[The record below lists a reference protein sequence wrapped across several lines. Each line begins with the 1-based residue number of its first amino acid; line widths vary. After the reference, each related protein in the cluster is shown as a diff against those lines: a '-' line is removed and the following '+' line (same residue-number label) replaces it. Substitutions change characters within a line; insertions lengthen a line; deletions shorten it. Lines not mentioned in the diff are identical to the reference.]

1 MRKQCWLL
9 VIAGLALLVG
19 LAHANASAEGK
30 NGVIDQGRNV
40 YLVDSSKG
48 DLNNLL
54 PSEEVEKIK
63 RLQTESRA
71 SEIISPVSPDD
82 QAALA
87 NFGDRLGFLNIQ
99 DGTFTP
105 LDRSVLSGRFVPI
118 VSLLGM
124 TPWGWRDDRTLV
136 GVGVEVVDPEQ
147 DEVNPALVTIDRLT
161 GEIDGVALPRDLL
174 EQQPVSL
181 APDGSRLLLL
191 AQPEPDDDA
200 SLNVVKA
207 QVTWPHIATSTA
219 QALPA
224 ALQQQAQA
232 FAAGSAYGRRLL
244 ALRPLLAPGDDDDE
258 MVAAAEDTRLLVYNV
273 ADGDTH
279 ELRSFA
285 PGIMMLGFAWSQDS
299 ARLAAS
305 FLGMFDYSEE
315 PTLRDSRPLDGALLS
330 EQIYRDVTGNLPPA
344 ENPLLQRNTVEVFDL
359 NSGDD
364 KTLRAADGNG
374 QLLRGA
380 SWSTDGQTLLVQA
393 YQPGRLVG
401 RRHPIYTPQFLES
414 ASFRFYNFDLEEIGQ
429 INAPQLAA
437 GGDGQFITPDEVLF
451 DTLVGTNVRPYYYN
465 RISGEFRSLGQR
477 AGVYGNVTATRLSR
491 QIVFQYSSFTDPPE
505 LYRLNW
511 DGTALSRLT
520 WANEELRQFS
530 KTRQDP
536 VTFQLANKQTRAG
549 VLIQPADAPFP
560 PRDVRIVVWQEG
572 GPGIPMTNDWAA
584 NVENPYALLPNL
596 GVAVL
601 VVPLSGRYGLGPRVY
616 SALYDGANFGQ
627 IDIDEQ
633 AQIVRQ
639 MIARHWTSKGKVGIT
654 GCSYGGYFTLQ
665 SLVRHP
671 DLYAAANA
679 QCAILDSVVEWSRG
693 YAVLMPYLEGGP
705 PWAADAEYRRDSP
718 IYNADKITTP
728 LLTFHGTNDFLP
740 ITQNENMHLQLVNR
754 NLPAK
759 MLEFV
764 GAGHG
769 LVRNEELDAAYE
781 LYAAQEQI
789 LWFRQYLK

>member
-1 MRKQCWLL
+1 MRKQHWLL
-9 VIAGLALLVG
+9 FTIVLALLVG
-19 LAHANASAEGK
+19 FVQKNARAEDK

-63 RLQTESRA
+63 RLQTESRD
-71 SEIISPVSPDD
+71 SGVLSPISPDD

-87 NFGDRLGFLNIQ
+87 FIGDRLGFLNIQ
-99 DGTFTP
+99 DGTFTA
-105 LDRSVLSGRFVPI
+105 LDRRFFSGRFVPI
-118 VSLLGM
+118 ISLLGI

-136 GVGVEVVDPEQ
+136 GVGIESTDPGG
-147 DEVNPALVTIDRLT
+147 DNVNPALVTIDRLT
-161 GEIDGVALPRDLL
+161 GEIGGTALPRELL
-174 EQQPVSL
+174 KHMPVSL
-181 APDGSRLLLL
+181 APNGSRLLLL
-191 AQPEPDDDA
+191 DLPEPDEDA
-200 SLNVVKA
+200 ALNMVKA
-207 QVTWPHIATSTA
+207 QITWPHLATSTVN
-219 QALPA
+219 ALPA
-224 ALQQQAQA
+224 ALQHDLEA

-244 ALRPLLAPGDDDDE
+244 ALRPLLAPGDDDE
-258 MVAAAEDTRLLVYNV
+258 MAAAAKNTKLVIYNL
-273 ADGDTH
+273 ADGSTR

-285 PGIMMLGFAWSQDS
+285 PGMMIMSFAWSQDG

-305 FLGMFDYSEE
+305 FLGALDYSEQ
-315 PTLRDSRPLDGALLS
+315 PTLRDRRPLDGALLS
-330 EQIYRDVTGNLPPA
+330 EQVYRDVTGNLPPA
-344 ENPLLQRNTVEVFDL
+344 ENPLLQRNTVEIFDL
-359 NSGDD
+359 NGGGD

-374 QLLRGA
+374 DLLRGA

-393 YQPGRLVG
+393 YQPGRLIG
-401 RRHPIYTPQFLES
+401 RRYPIYTPQFIEGT
-414 ASFRFYNFDLEEIGQ
+414 SFRFYNFDLQEIGH
-429 INAPQLAA
+429 ISAPQLAA
-437 GGDGQFITPDEVLF
+437 ANNARFISPDEVLF
-451 DTLVGTNVRPYYYN
+451 STLVGTNVRPYYYN
-465 RISGEFRSLGQR
+465 RISGEFRSLGDR
-477 AGVYGNVTATRLSR
+477 AGVYGGVQPTRLSR
-491 QIVFQYSSFTDPPE
+491 QIVFKYTSFTDPPE

-560 PRDVRIVVWQEG
+560 PRNVPIIVWQEG
-572 GPGIPMTNDWAA
+572 GPGIPMINAWAA

-596 GVAVL
+596 GMAVL
-601 VVPLSGRYGLGPRVY
+601 VVPLSGRTGLGPRAY
-616 SALYDGANFGQ
+616 SALYDKTNFGQ
-627 IDIDEQ
+627 IDIDEE

-639 MIARHWTSKGKVGIT
+639 MIARRWTSKGKVGIT

-679 QCAILDSVVEWSRG
+679 QCAILDNVVEWSRG
-693 YAVLMPYLEGGP
+693 FAALLPYSEGLP
-705 PWAADAEYRRDSP
+705 PWAANAEYQRDSP

-754 NLPAK
+754 NLPAR
-759 MLEFV
+759 MLKFA

-769 LVRNEELDAAYE
+769 LVRGSGIDQAYE

>member
-1 MRKQCWLL
+1 MRKQFWLL
-9 VIAGLALLVG
+9 IIVVLALLVG
-19 LAHANASAEGK
+19 LAQTNVSAEDK

-40 YLVDSSKG
+40 YLIDSSQG

-63 RLQTESRA
+63 RLQTESRDTG
-71 SEIISPVSPDD
+71 ILSPISPDD

-87 NFGDRLGFLNIQ
+87 NVGDQLGFLNLQ
-99 DGTFTP
+99 DATFTP
-105 LDRSVLSGRFVPI
+105 LSRQVLSGPFVPI

-136 GVGVEVVDPEQ
+136 GVGVELADPSGS
-147 DEVNPALVTIDRLT
+147 EVNPALVTIDRLT
-161 GEIDGVALPRDLL
+161 GEISGVGLPRDLL
-174 EQQPVSL
+174 QHMPVSL
-181 APDGSRLLLL
+181 APDGNRLLLL
-191 AQPEPDDDA
+191 DLPEPDEDGTL
-200 SLNVVKA
+200 SVVKA
-207 QVTWPHIATSTA
+207 QVTWPHPATA
-219 QALPA
+219 AANALPV
-224 ALQQQAQA
+224 ALQHDLEA

-244 ALRPLLAPGDDDDE
+244 ALRPLLAPGDDDE
-258 MVAAAEDTRLLVYNV
+258 MAAAAKSTRLVIYNL
-273 ADGDTH
+273 ADGGTH

-285 PGIMMLGFAWSQDS
+285 PGIMTLGFAWSQDS
-299 ARLAAS
+299 TRLAAS
-305 FLGMFDYSEE
+305 FLGAFDYSDQ
-315 PTLRDSRPLDGALLS
+315 PTLRDRRPLDGALLS

-344 ENPLLQRNTVEVFDL
+344 ENPLLQRNTVEIFDL
-359 NSGDD
+359 NGGGD

-374 QLLRGA
+374 DLLRGA

-393 YQPGRLVG
+393 YQPGRLIG
-401 RRHPIYTPQFLES
+401 RRYPIYTLQFLES
-414 ASFRFYNFDLEEIGQ
+414 TSFRFYNFDLQEIGH

-437 GGDGQFITPDEVLF
+437 ADDGQFISPDEVLF
-451 DTLVGTNVRPYYYN
+451 DTLVGTNLRPYYYN
-465 RISGEFRSLGQR
+465 RISGEFRSLGDR
-477 AGVYGNVTATRLSR
+477 PGMYGDVRATRLSR
-491 QIVFQYSSFTDPPE
+491 QLIFQYSSFTDPPD

-536 VTFQLANKQTRAG
+536 VTFQLANKQKRAG

-560 PRDVRIVVWQEG
+560 PRDTRIVVWQEG
-572 GPGIPMTNDWAA
+572 GPGVPMINTWDA

-601 VVPLSGRYGLGPRVY
+601 VVPLSGRYGLGPRAY
-616 SALYDGANFGQ
+616 SALYDTANFGQ
-627 IDIDEQ
+627 IDIDEE

-639 MIARHWTSKGKVGIT
+639 MIARRWTSKGKIGIT

-679 QCAILDSVVEWSRG
+679 QCAILDNIVEWSRG
-693 YAVLMPYLEGGP
+693 FAQLLPYIEGVP
-705 PWAADAEYRRDSP
+705 PWNADAEYRRDSP
-718 IYNADKITTP
+718 IYNAGKITTP

-754 NLPAK
+754 NLPAR
-759 MLEFV
+759 MLKFA

-769 LVRNEELDAAYE
+769 LVRNGEVDKGYE

>member
-1 MRKQCWLL
+1 
-9 VIAGLALLVG
+9 
-19 LAHANASAEGK
+19 
-30 NGVIDQGRNV
+30 
-40 YLVDSSKG
+40 
-48 DLNNLL
+48 
-54 PSEEVEKIK
+54 
-63 RLQTESRA
+63 
-71 SEIISPVSPDD
+71 
-82 QAALA
+82 
-87 NFGDRLGFLNIQ
+87 LG
-99 DGTFTP
+99 
-105 LDRSVLSGRFVPI
+105 
-118 VSLLGM
+118 
-124 TPWGWRDDRTLV
+124 
-136 GVGVEVVDPEQ
+136 
-147 DEVNPALVTIDRLT
+147 A
-161 GEIDGVALPRDLL
+161 
-174 EQQPVSL
+174 
-181 APDGSRLLLL
+181 
-191 AQPEPDDDA
+191 
-200 SLNVVKA
+200 
-207 QVTWPHIATSTA
+207 
-219 QALPA
+219 
-224 ALQQQAQA
+224 
-232 FAAGSAYGRRLL
+232 
-244 ALRPLLAPGDDDDE
+244 
-258 MVAAAEDTRLLVYNV
+258 
-273 ADGDTH
+273 
-279 ELRSFA
+279 
-285 PGIMMLGFAWSQDS
+285 
-299 ARLAAS
+299 
-305 FLGMFDYSEE
+305 FDYSAE
-315 PTLRDSRPLDGALLS
+315 PTLRDRRPLDGALLS

-359 NSGDD
+359 NSGGD
-364 KTLRAADGNG
+364 KILRAADGNG
-374 QLLRGA
+374 QLLRAA

-401 RRHPIYTPQFLES
+401 RRYPIYTPQFLES
-414 ASFRFYNFDLEEIGQ
+414 ASFRFYNFDLQEIGK
-429 INAPQLAA
+429 ISVPQLAA
-437 GGDGQFITPDEVLF
+437 GGDGQFITPDEVIF

-465 RISGEFRSLGQR
+465 RITGEFRSLGDR
-477 AGVYGNVTATRLSR
+477 AGTYSGVNATRLSR

-572 GPGIPMTNDWAA
+572 GPGVPMINDWAA

-616 SALYDGANFGQ
+616 SALYDGTNFGQ

-639 MIARHWTSKGKVGIT
+639 MMARRWTSKGKVGIT

-693 YAVLMPYLEGGP
+693 YATLMPYIQGVP
-705 PWAADAEYRRDSP
+705 PWVADAEYKRDSP

-740 ITQNENMHLQLVNR
+740 ITQNENLHLQLVNR

-759 MLEFV
+759 MLEFA

-769 LVRNEELDAAYE
+769 LVRNGEIDAPYQ

-789 LWFRQYLK
+789 QWFRQYLK

>member
-1 MRKQCWLL
+1 MRKQHWLL
-9 VIAGLALLVG
+9 FIVVLALLVG
-19 LAHANASAEGK
+19 LAQKSVSAEDK
-30 NGVIDQGRNV
+30 SGVIDQGRNV
-40 YLVDSSKG
+40 YMVDSSKG

-71 SEIISPVSPDD
+71 SGLISPISPDD

-87 NFGDRLGFLNIQ
+87 NFGDRLGFMNIQ

-105 LDRSVLSGRFVPI
+105 LDRRVLSGRFVPI

-136 GVGVEVVDPEQ
+136 GVGVEIVDPEQ
-147 DEVNPALVTIDRLT
+147 GELNPALVTIDRLT
-161 GEIDGVALPRDLL
+161 GEVDGVALSRDLL
-174 EQQPVSL
+174 KHLPISL
-181 APDGSRLLLL
+181 APNGSRLLLL
-191 AQPEPDDDA
+191 DLPDSDEDAAQD
-200 SLNVVKA
+200 VVKT
-207 QVTWPHIATSTA
+207 QVSWSHIAPPTA
-219 QALPA
+219 NALPA
-224 ALQQQAQA
+224 ALQQQAEA
-232 FAAGSAYGRRLL
+232 FAAGSVYGRRLL

-258 MVAAAEDTRLLVYNV
+258 MVAAAKNTRLMLYTI
-273 ADGDTH
+273 ADGETR

-285 PGIMMLGFAWSQDS
+285 PGLMGLGFAWSQDG

-305 FLGMFDYSEE
+305 FLGAFDYSEE
-315 PTLRDSRPLDGALLS
+315 PTLRDRRPLDGALLS
-330 EQIYRDVTGNLPPA
+330 EQVYRDVTGNLPPG
-344 ENPLLQRNTVEVFDL
+344 ENPLLQRNTVEIFDL
-359 NSGDD
+359 NGGGD

-380 SWSTDGQTLLVQA
+380 SWSTDGQTLLVQS

-401 RRHPIYTPQFLES
+401 RRYPIYTPQFLES
-414 ASFRFYNFDLEEIGQ
+414 AAFRFYNFDLQEIGH

-437 GGDGQFITPDEVLF
+437 GGDGQFITPDEVIF

-465 RISGEFRSLGQR
+465 RITGEFRSLGNR
-477 AGVYGNVTATRLSR
+477 AGAYGGVRATRLSR

-530 KTRQDP
+530 KTRQDQ

-572 GPGIPMTNDWAA
+572 GPGVPMVNDWAA

-616 SALYDGANFGQ
+616 SALYDGKNFGQ

-639 MIARHWTSKGKVGIT
+639 MITRHWTSKGKVGIT

-665 SLVRHP
+665 SLASYP
-671 DLYAAANA
+671 DLYSAANA
-679 QCAILDSVVEWSRG
+679 QCAIIDGVVEWSRG
-693 YAVLMPYLEGGP
+693 YASLMPYLEGVP
-705 PWAADAEYRRDSP
+705 PWAADAEYRRDSL
-718 IYNADKITTP
+718 IYNAGKITTP

-740 ITQNENMHLQLVNR
+740 IT
-754 NLPAK
+754 
-759 MLEFV
+759 
-764 GAGHG
+764 
-769 LVRNEELDAAYE
+769 
-781 LYAAQEQI
+781 
-789 LWFRQYLK
+789 

>member
-1 MRKQCWLL
+1 MRKQHWLL
-9 VIAGLALLVG
+9 FTALLALLVG

-40 YLVDSSKG
+40 YMVDSSKG

-54 PSEEVEKIK
+54 PSEEVAKIK
-63 RLQTESRA
+63 RLQTESR
-71 SEIISPVSPDD
+71 SSGIISPISPDD

-99 DGTFTP
+99 NGTFTP
-105 LDRSVLSGRFVPI
+105 LNERLFSGRFVPI
-118 VSLLGM
+118 VSLLGV
-124 TPWGWRDDRTLV
+124 TPWGWRDGRTLV
-136 GVGVEVVDPEQ
+136 GVGVEAVDPQQNEF
-147 DEVNPALVTIDRLT
+147 NPALVTIDRLT
-161 GEIDGVALPRDLL
+161 GAVDGVALPHELL
-174 EQQPVSL
+174 KNMPVSL
-181 APDGSRLLLL
+181 APNGSRLLLL
-191 AQPEPDDDA
+191 DLPDSNEDA
-200 SLNVVKA
+200 ALDIVNA
-207 QVTWPHIATSTA
+207 QVTWPHLTTSTA
-219 QALPA
+219 QALPV
-224 ALQQQAQA
+224 ALQQQAEA

-244 ALRPLLAPGDDDDE
+244 ALRPLLAASDDTLS
-258 MVAAAEDTRLLVYNV
+258 AAAKNTRLLVYSL
-273 ADGDTH
+273 ADGSTH

-285 PGIMMLGFAWSQDS
+285 PGIMSLGFAWSQDG

-305 FLGMFDYSEE
+305 FLGALDYSAE
-315 PTLRDSRPLDGALLS
+315 PTLRDRRPLDGALLS

-344 ENPLLQRNTVEVFDL
+344 ENPLLQHNTVDIFDL
-359 NSGDD
+359 NGGGD

-374 QLLRGA
+374 QLLRGV
-380 SWSTDGQTLLVQA
+380 SWSTDGQTLLVQS
-393 YQPGRLVG
+393 YQPGHLIG
-401 RRHPIYTPQFLES
+401 RRYPIYTPQFLES
-414 ASFRFYNFDLEEIGQ
+414 TSFRFYNFDLQETGHIS
-429 INAPQLAA
+429 APQLAA
-437 GGDGQFITPDEVLF
+437 ARSAQFITPDEVIF
-451 DTLVGTNVRPYYYN
+451 NTLIGTNVRPYYYN
-465 RISGEFRSLGQR
+465 RISGEFRSLGDR
-477 AGVYGNVTATRLSR
+477 AGVYSGVHATRLSR

-511 DGTALSRLT
+511 DGTSLSRLT

-572 GPGIPMTNDWAA
+572 GPGIPMTNAWAA

-601 VVPLSGRYGLGPRVY
+601 VVPLSGRPGLGPRVY
-616 SALYDGANFGQ
+616 SALYDKANFGQ

-639 MIARHWTSKGKVGIT
+639 MIARRWTSKGKIGIT

-665 SLVRHP
+665 SLARYP

-679 QCAILDSVVEWSRG
+679 QCAILDGVVEWSRG
-693 YAVLMPYLEGGP
+693 FAMLMPYLEGVP
-705 PWAADAEYRRDSP
+705 PWNADAEYRRDSP
-718 IYNADKITTP
+718 IYNADKIITP

-754 NLPAK
+754 NLPAR
-759 MLEFV
+759 MLEFA

-769 LVRNEELDAAYE
+769 LVRGGQIDSAYE

>member
-1 MRKQCWLL
+1 MRKQHWLL
-9 VIAGLALLVG
+9 VTVVLAMLVG
-19 LAHANASAEGK
+19 LAHANAGAEGK
-30 NGVIDQGRNV
+30 NGVTDKGRNV

-48 DLNNLL
+48 ELNNLL

-63 RLQTESRA
+63 RLQTESR
-71 SEIISPVSPDD
+71 SSNIISPVSPDD

-87 NFGDRLGFLNIQ
+87 NFGERLGFLNIQ

-105 LDRSVLSGRFVPI
+105 LDKRILSGRFVPI

-136 GVGVEVVDPEQ
+136 GVGLEVVDPRRNEF
-147 DEVNPALVTIDRLT
+147 NPALVTIDRLT
-161 GEIDGVALPRDLL
+161 GEVDGVALPHDLL
-174 EQQPVSL
+174 KHMPVSL

-191 AQPEPDDDA
+191 ALPDPDA
-200 SLNVVKA
+200 DVSLDVVKA
-207 QVTWPHIATSTA
+207 QVTWPHMATSTA
-219 QALPA
+219 KALPA
-224 ALQQQAQA
+224 ALQRQAEA
-232 FAAGSAYGRRLL
+232 FAADSAYGRRLL
-244 ALRPLLAPGDDDDE
+244 ALRPLLAPGDDE
-258 MVAAAEDTRLLVYNV
+258 MAAAAKNTRLLVYNL
-273 ADGDTH
+273 ADGGTH

-285 PGIMMLGFAWSQDS
+285 PGIMSLGFAWSQDS

-305 FLGMFDYSEE
+305 FLGALDYSAE
-315 PTLRDSRPLDGALLS
+315 PTLRDHRSLDGALLS

-344 ENPLLQRNTVEVFDL
+344 ENPLLQRNTVEIFDL
-359 NSGDD
+359 NGGGD

-401 RRHPIYTPQFLES
+401 RRYPIYTPQFLES
-414 ASFRFYNFDLEEIGQ
+414 ASFRFYNFDLHEIGH
-429 INAPQLAA
+429 ISVPQLSAA
-437 GGDGQFITPDEVLF
+437 GDGRFITPDEVIF
-451 DTLVGTNVRPYYYN
+451 DTLIGTNVRPYYYN
-465 RISGEFRSLGQR
+465 RITGEFRSLGDR
-477 AGVYGNVTATRLSR
+477 AGVYSGVRATRLSR

-560 PRDVRIVVWQEG
+560 PRNVRIVVWQEG
-572 GPGIPMTNDWAA
+572 GPGVPMTNDWKAS
-584 NVENPYALLPNL
+584 VENPYALLPNL

-616 SALYDGANFGQ
+616 SALYDRANFGQ
-627 IDIDEQ
+627 VDIDEQ

-639 MIARHWTSKGKVGIT
+639 MITRHWTSKGKVGIT

-679 QCAILDSVVEWSRG
+679 QCAILDNVVEWSRG
-693 YAVLMPYLEGGP
+693 YAMLMPYIEGVP

-759 MLEFV
+759 MLEFA

-769 LVRNEELDAAYE
+769 LVRNGEIDPTYE

>member
-9 VIAGLALLVG
+9 VIAGLAMLVG

-63 RLQTESRA
+63 RLQTESRT
-71 SEIISPVSPDD
+71 SDIISPVSPDD

-136 GVGVEVVDPEQ
+136 GVGVEIVDPEQ
-147 DEVNPALVTIDRLT
+147 RELNPALVTIDRLT

-174 EQQPVSL
+174 QHMPVSL

-191 AQPEPDDDA
+191 DLPEPDDDA

-258 MVAAAEDTRLLVYNV
+258 MVAAAKDTRLLVYNV

-401 RRHPIYTPQFLES
+401 RHYPIYTPQFLES
-414 ASFRFYNFDLEEIGQ
+414 ASFRFYNFDLQETGQ

-465 RISGEFRSLGQR
+465 RISGEFRGLGER
-477 AGVYGNVTATRLSR
+477 AGVYGSVTATRLSR

-759 MLEFV
+759 MLEFA

-769 LVRNEELDAAYE
+769 LVRNGELDAAYE

>member
-1 MRKQCWLL
+1 MRNQYWLL
-9 VIAGLALLVG
+9 AIVALALLVG
-19 LAHANASAEGK
+19 QAHRSAEAQEVVVDKG
-30 NGVIDQGRNV
+30 QNV

-48 DLNNLL
+48 ELNNLL
-54 PSEEVEKIK
+54 PAEEVAKIR
-63 RLQTESRA
+63 RLQTEDQPVGLF
-71 SEIISPVSPDD
+71 SPISPDD

-87 NFGDRLGFLNIQ
+87 YIGERLGFLNVQ
-99 DGTFTP
+99 EGTFAP
-105 LDRSVLSGRFVPI
+105 LSEQLMSSRFVPI
-118 VSLLGM
+118 VSLLGF
-124 TPWGWRDDRTLV
+124 TPWGWRDGRTLV
-136 GVGVEVVDPEQ
+136 GVGVELLDPAGN
-147 DEVNPALVTIDRLT
+147 EVNPALVTIDRLT
-161 GEIDGVALPRDLL
+161 GEIDGVGLPRELL
-174 EQQPVSL
+174 MQTPVSL
-181 APDGSRLLLL
+181 SPDGSRLLLIDV
-191 AQPEPDDDA
+191 PEPDA
-200 SLNVVKA
+200 GSSNVVKA
-207 QVTWPHIATSTA
+207 QVTWPRAAAARKSE
-219 QALPA
+219 LPA
-224 ALQQQAQA
+224 ALQRQAAA
-232 FAAGSAYGRRLL
+232 FAARSGYGRRLL
-244 ALRPLLAPGDDDDE
+244 ALAPLLDPEDE
-258 MVAAAEDTRLLVYNV
+258 EMAAAAKTTRLLIYNL
-273 ADGDTH
+273 ADGGTH
-279 ELRSFA
+279 ELRSFE
-285 PGIMMLGFAWSQDS
+285 PGIMSLDFAWSQDG

-305 FLGMFDYSEE
+305 FLGVFDFRAQPE
-315 PTLRDSRPLDGALLS
+315 PRDQRQPFDGALLS

-344 ENPLLQRNTVEVFDL
+344 ENPLLQRNTVEIFDL
-359 NSGDD
+359 NGGGDR
-364 KTLRAADGNG
+364 TLRAADGDG
-374 QLLRGA
+374 QLLHGV

-401 RRHPIYTPQFLES
+401 RRHPIYTPQFLEDT
-414 ASFRFYNFDLEEIGQ
+414 AFRFYNFDLQEIGR
-429 INAPQLAA
+429 IKAPQLSVATAA
-437 GGDGQFITPDEVLF
+437 QFITPDEVLF
-451 DTLVGTNVRPYYYN
+451 TTTVGTNVHPYYYN
-465 RISGEFRSLGQR
+465 RITGEFRNLGER
-477 AGVYGNVTATRLSR
+477 AGVYGNVQATRLSR
-491 QIVFQYSSFTDPPE
+491 QIVFQYSSFTNPPE

-511 DGTALSRLT
+511 DGTALSQLS

-536 VTFQLANKQTRAG
+536 VTFRLANRQTRAG

-560 PRDVRIVVWQEG
+560 PQDTRIVVWQEG
-572 GPGIPMTNDWAA
+572 GPGIPMTNEWAA

-616 SALYDGANFGQ
+616 SALYDRDNFGQ

-639 MIARHWTSKGKVGIT
+639 MIAKRWTSKGKVGIT

-679 QCAILDSVVEWSRG
+679 QCAILDNVVEWSRG
-693 YAVLMPYLEGGP
+693 YSMLMPYIEGVP

-718 IYNADKITTP
+718 IYNAGRITTP

-740 ITQNENMHLQLVNR
+740 ITQNENMHLQLVNL
-754 NLPAK
+754 NVPAK

-769 LVRNEELDAAYE
+769 LVRGGAISPSYE

>member
-1 MRKQCWLL
+1 MRKQHWLL
-9 VIAGLALLVG
+9 VTLILALVVG
-19 LAHANASAEGK
+19 LAQRNVRAEDK
-30 NGVIDQGRNV
+30 SGVIDQGRNV
-40 YLVDSSKG
+40 YLIDSSKG
-48 DLNNLL
+48 HLNNLL

-63 RLQTESRA
+63 RLQTESHE
-71 SEIISPVSPDD
+71 SSVISPISPDD

-87 NFGDRLGFLNIQ
+87 NFGNRLGFLNIQ
-99 DGTFTP
+99 DGSFTP
-105 LDRSVLSGRFVPI
+105 LDRRVLSGRFVPI

-124 TPWGWRDDRTLV
+124 TPWGWADDRTLV
-136 GVGVEVVDPEQ
+136 GVGVEVTPGAGE
-147 DEVNPALVTIDRLT
+147 ENNPALVTIDRVT
-161 GEIDGVALPRDLL
+161 GAISGEVLPHELL
-174 EQQPVSL
+174 QHVPISL
-181 APDGSRLLLL
+181 SPNGSRLLLL
-191 AQPEPDDDA
+191 DLPRPNEEG
-200 SLNVVKA
+200 SLDVVKA
-207 QVTWPHIATSTA
+207 QVTWPHLARSA
-219 QALPA
+219 ANALPA
-224 ALQQQAQA
+224 ALRSDAEA

-244 ALRPLLAPGDDDDE
+244 ALRPLLAPGDDDQL
-258 MVAAAEDTRLLVYNV
+258 AAAAKKTRLLLYNH
-273 ADGDTH
+273 ADASTH

-285 PGIMMLGFAWSQDS
+285 PGMINLGFAWSQDG

-305 FLGMFDYSEE
+305 FLGALDYSEQ
-315 PTLRDSRPLDGALLS
+315 PTLRDRQPLDGALLS

-344 ENPLLQRNTVEVFDL
+344 ENPLLQRNTIEIFDL
-359 NSGDD
+359 NGGGD

-393 YQPGRLVG
+393 YAPGRLIG
-401 RRHPIYTPQFLES
+401 RRYPIYMPQFLES
-414 ASFRFYNFDLEEIGQ
+414 TSFRFYNFDLQQIGQ
-429 INAPQLAA
+429 ISAPQLAA
-437 GGDGQFITPDEVLF
+437 ANGGEFITPDEVLF
-451 DTLVGTNVRPYYYN
+451 DTLIGTNIRPYYYN
-465 RISGEFRSLGQR
+465 RISGEFRPLGDR
-477 AGVYGNVTATRLSR
+477 AGVYSGVRPTRLSR

-520 WANEELRQFS
+520 WSNEELRQFS

-560 PRDVRIVVWQEG
+560 PRDARIVVWQEG
-572 GPGIPMTNDWAA
+572 GPGIPMTNTWAA
-584 NVENPYALLPNL
+584 DVENPYALLPNL

-601 VVPLSGRYGLGPRVY
+601 VVPLSGRFGLGPRAY
-616 SALYDGANFGQ
+616 SALYDKTNFGQ
-627 IDIDEQ
+627 IDIDEE

-639 MIARHWTSKGKVGIT
+639 MIARRWTSKGKVGIT

-671 DLYAAANA
+671 DLYAAANP

-693 YAVLMPYLEGGP
+693 YAMLMPYLEGVP

-759 MLEFV
+759 MLKFV

-769 LVRNEELDAAYE
+769 LVRNGEIDQTYE

-789 LWFRQYLK
+789 LWFLQYLK

>member
-1 MRKQCWLL
+1 MRKQHWLL
-9 VIAGLALLVG
+9 VTAVLAMLVG

-30 NGVIDQGRNV
+30 NGVIDQGRNI

-48 DLNNLL
+48 ELNNLL

-63 RLQTESRA
+63 RLQTESR
-71 SEIISPVSPDD
+71 SSGIISPVSPDD

-87 NFGDRLGFLNIQ
+87 NFGEQLGFLNIQ
-99 DGTFTP
+99 DGTFAP
-105 LDRSVLSGRFVPI
+105 LDRRLLSGRFVPI

-136 GVGVEVVDPEQ
+136 GVGVEVVDPRQNEF
-147 DEVNPALVTIDRLT
+147 NPALVTIDRLT
-161 GEIDGVALPRDLL
+161 GEVDGVALPRDLL
-174 EQQPVSL
+174 KHMPVSL

-191 AQPEPDDDA
+191 ALPEPDEDA
-200 SLNVVKA
+200 SLDVVKA
-207 QVTWPHIATSTA
+207 QVAWPHMTTSTA
-219 QALPA
+219 KALPT
-224 ALQQQAQA
+224 ALQHQVEA
-232 FAAGSAYGRRLL
+232 FATGSAYGRRLL
-244 ALRPLLAPGDDDDE
+244 ALRPLLAPGDGE
-258 MVAAAEDTRLLVYNV
+258 LAAAAKNTRLLMYNL
-273 ADGDTH
+273 ADGGTH

-285 PGIMMLGFAWSQDS
+285 PGIMSLGFAWSQDS

-305 FLGMFDYSEE
+305 FLGALDYSKE
-315 PTLRDSRPLDGALLS
+315 PTLRDRRPLDGALLS

-344 ENPLLQRNTVEVFDL
+344 ENPLLQRNTVEIFDL
-359 NSGDD
+359 NGGGD
-364 KTLRAADGNG
+364 KTLRAADGDG
-374 QLLRGA
+374 QLLRGT
-380 SWSTDGQTLLVQA
+380 SWSTDGQTLLVQV
-393 YQPGRLVG
+393 YQPGRLAG
-401 RRHPIYTPQFLES
+401 RRYPIYTPQFLES
-414 ASFRFYNFDLEEIGQ
+414 ASFRFYNFDLQEIGH
-429 INAPQLAA
+429 ISVPQLSAA
-437 GGDGQFITPDEVLF
+437 GDGQFITPDEVIF
-451 DTLVGTNVRPYYYN
+451 DTLIGTNVRPYYYN
-465 RISGEFRSLGQR
+465 RITGEFRSLGDR
-477 AGVYGNVTATRLSR
+477 AGVYSGVRATRLSR
-491 QIVFQYSSFTDPPE
+491 QIVFQYSSFTDTPE

-536 VTFQLANKQTRAG
+536 VMFQLANKQTRAG

-560 PRDVRIVVWQEG
+560 PRDVRVVVWQAG
-572 GPGIPMTNDWAA
+572 GPGVPMVNDWAA

-601 VVPLSGRYGLGPRVY
+601 VVPLSGRYGLGPRAY
-616 SALYDGANFGQ
+616 SALYDKANFGQ

-639 MIARHWTSKGKVGIT
+639 MITRRWTSKGKVGIT

-671 DLYAAANA
+671 GLYAAANA
-679 QCAILDSVVEWSRG
+679 QCAILDNVVEWSRG
-693 YAVLMPYLEGGP
+693 YAVLMPYLEGVP
-705 PWAADAEYRRDSP
+705 PWAADAEYQRDSP
-718 IYNADKITTP
+718 IYNAGKITTP

-759 MLEFV
+759 MLEFA

-769 LVRNEELDAAYE
+769 LVRNGEIDHAYE

>member
-1 MRKQCWLL
+1 MRKQHWLL
-9 VIAGLALLVG
+9 FTIVLALLVG
-19 LAHANASAEGK
+19 LAQTNVRAEDK

-48 DLNNLL
+48 ELHNLL

-63 RLQTESRA
+63 RLQTESR
-71 SEIISPVSPDD
+71 SSGILSPVSPDD

-99 DGTFTP
+99 DGSFTP
-105 LDRSVLSGRFVPI
+105 LDRRVFSGRFVPI
-118 VSLLGM
+118 ISLLGM

-136 GVGVEVVDPEQ
+136 GVGVESADPSGR
-147 DEVNPALVTIDRLT
+147 DVNPALVTIDRLT
-161 GEIDGVALPRDLL
+161 GEVDGVALPRDLL
-174 EQQPVSL
+174 MHMPVSL

-191 AQPEPDDDA
+191 DLPEPDEDMA
-200 SLNVVKA
+200 LNIVKA
-207 QVTWPHIATSTA
+207 QVTWPHLATSA
-219 QALPA
+219 ANALPA
-224 ALQQQAQA
+224 ALQHEAET
-232 FAAGSAYGRRLL
+232 FAAASAYGRRLL
-244 ALRPLLAPGDDDDE
+244 ALRPLLAPGDDEE
-258 MVAAAEDTRLLVYNV
+258 MVVVAKSTRLVIYNL
-273 ADGDTH
+273 ADGGTH

-285 PGIMMLGFAWSQDS
+285 PGIMLLGFAWSQNG

-305 FLGMFDYSEE
+305 FLGALDYSEQ
-315 PTLRDSRPLDGALLS
+315 PTLRNRRPLDGALLS
-330 EQIYRDVTGNLPPA
+330 EQLYRDVTGNLPPA
-344 ENPLLQRNTVEVFDL
+344 ENPLLQRNTVEIFDL
-359 NSGDD
+359 NGGGD

-393 YQPGRLVG
+393 YQPGHLVG
-401 RRHPIYTPQFLES
+401 RRYPIYTPQFLES
-414 ASFRFYNFDLEEIGQ
+414 TSFRFYNFDLQEIGH

-437 GGDGQFITPDEVLF
+437 ANDGQFISPDEVLF

-465 RISGEFRSLGQR
+465 RISGEFRSLSDR
-477 AGVYGNVTATRLSR
+477 AGVYRGTRATRLSR
-491 QIVFQYSSFTDPPE
+491 QLVFQYTSFTDPPE

-572 GPGIPMTNDWAA
+572 GPGIPMTNDWKA

-601 VVPLSGRYGLGPRVY
+601 VVPLSGRIGLGPRAY
-616 SALYDGANFGQ
+616 SALYDKANYGQ
-627 IDIDEQ
+627 IDIDEE

-639 MIARHWTSKGKVGIT
+639 MIARRWTSKGKVGIT

-665 SLVRHP
+665 SLIRHP

-679 QCAILDSVVEWSRG
+679 QCAILDNVVEWSRG
-693 YAVLMPYLEGGP
+693 FAHLLPYIEGVP
-705 PWAADAEYRRDSP
+705 PWEADAEYQRDSP
-718 IYNADKITTP
+718 IYNAGKITTP

-759 MLEFV
+759 MLKFV
-764 GAGHG
+764 GTGHG
-769 LVRNEELDAAYE
+769 LVRNGEADQAYE

>member
-1 MRKQCWLL
+1 MRKQHGLL
-9 VIAGLALLVG
+9 ATIVLAMLVG
-19 LAHANASAEGK
+19 LAQTNVRAEDK

-40 YLVDSSKG
+40 YLVDSSQG

-63 RLQTESRA
+63 RLQTERRNSGLL
-71 SEIISPVSPDD
+71 SPVSPDD

-87 NFGDRLGFLNIQ
+87 NFGDQLGFLNIQ
-99 DGTFTP
+99 DATFTP
-105 LDRSVLSGRFVPI
+105 LRGRILSGRFVPI
-118 VSLLGM
+118 VSLLGL
-124 TPWGWRDDRTLV
+124 TPWGWRDHRTLV
-136 GVGVEVVDPEQ
+136 GVGVEAVDARQNEF
-147 DEVNPALVTIDRLT
+147 NPALVTIDRLT
-161 GEIDGVALPRDLL
+161 GEVDGVALPRDLL
-174 EQQPVSL
+174 KHMPVSL

-191 AQPEPDDDA
+191 DLPDPDENTA
-200 SLNVVKA
+200 LNIVKT
-207 QVTWPHIATSTA
+207 QVTWPHLARSA
-219 QALPA
+219 ANVLPT
-224 ALQQQAQA
+224 ALQQAVNA
-232 FAAGSAYGRRLL
+232 FAASSAYGRRLL
-244 ALRPLLAPGDDDDE
+244 ALRPLLAPGDGDAL
-258 MVAAAEDTRLLVYNV
+258 VAAAKNTRLVIYNL
-273 ADGDTH
+273 ADGGTH

-285 PGIMMLGFAWSQDS
+285 PGIMSLGFAWSQNG

-305 FLGMFDYSEE
+305 FLGVFDYSDQ
-315 PTLRDSRPLDGALLS
+315 PTLRDRRSLDGALLS

-344 ENPLLQRNTVEVFDL
+344 ENPLLQRNTVEIFDL
-359 NSGDD
+359 QGGGD

-401 RRHPIYTPQFLES
+401 RRYPIYTPQFLES
-414 ASFRFYNFDLEEIGQ
+414 TSFRFYNFDLQEIGQ
-429 INAPQLAA
+429 ISAPQLSAA
-437 GGDGQFITPDEVLF
+437 NDGQFITPDEVLF
-451 DTLVGTNVRPYYYN
+451 DTLVGTNARPYYYN
-465 RISGEFRSLGQR
+465 RISGEFRSLGDR
-477 AGVYGNVTATRLSR
+477 AGVYAGVRATRLSR
-491 QIVFQYSSFTDPPE
+491 QLVFQYSSFTDPPE

-536 VTFQLANKQTRAG
+536 VTFQLTNKQTRAG

-572 GPGIPMTNDWAA
+572 GPGVPMTNTWAA

-601 VVPLSGRYGLGPRVY
+601 VVPLSGRYGLGPRAY
-616 SALYDGANFGQ
+616 SALYDQTNYGQ

-639 MIARHWTSKGKVGIT
+639 MLARRWTSKGKVGIT

-679 QCAILDSVVEWSRG
+679 QCAILDNVVEWSRG
-693 YAVLMPYLEGGP
+693 FAMLLPYIEGVP
-705 PWAADAEYRRDSP
+705 PWAAAAEYQRDSP
-718 IYNADKITTP
+718 IYNAGKITTP
-728 LLTFHGTNDFLP
+728 LLTFHGTNDYLP

-759 MLEFV
+759 MLEFA

-769 LVRNEELDAAYE
+769 LVRDGEIDQPYQ

>member
-1 MRKQCWLL
+1 MRKQHWLL
-9 VIAGLALLVG
+9 VTAVLAMVVG

-40 YLVDSSKG
+40 YMIDSSKG

-54 PSEEVEKIK
+54 PSVEVEKIK

-71 SEIISPVSPDD
+71 SGLISPISPDD

-87 NFGDRLGFLNIQ
+87 TFGDRLGFMNIQ

-105 LDRSVLSGRFVPI
+105 LDRRVLSGRFVPI

-124 TPWGWRDDRTLV
+124 TPWGWRDNRTLV
-136 GVGVEVVDPEQ
+136 GVGVEMVDPAQGELA
-147 DEVNPALVTIDRLT
+147 PALVTIDRLT
-161 GEIDGVALPRDLL
+161 GKVDGVALPNELL
-174 EQQPVSL
+174 KQVPVSL

-191 AQPEPDDDA
+191 DLPDSDADA
-200 SLNVVKA
+200 SQDLVKA
-207 QVTWPHIATSTA
+207 QVSWSHIAPPTA
-219 QALPA
+219 HALPV
-224 ALQQQAQA
+224 ALQQQAEA
-232 FAAGSAYGRRLL
+232 FAATSAYGRRLL
-244 ALRPLLAPGDDDDE
+244 ALRPLLAPGGADDE
-258 MVAAAEDTRLLVYNV
+258 MVAAAKNTRLLAYNT
-273 ADGDTH
+273 ADGATR

-285 PGIMMLGFAWSQDS
+285 PGLMSLGFAWSQDG

-305 FLGMFDYSEE
+305 FLGAFDYSAE
-315 PTLRDSRPLDGALLS
+315 PTLRDRRPYDGALLS

-344 ENPLLQRNTVEVFDL
+344 ENPLLQRNTVEIFDL
-359 NSGDD
+359 NSGSD

-401 RRHPIYTPQFLES
+401 RRYPIYTPQFLES
-414 ASFRFYNFDLEEIGQ
+414 ASYRFYNFDLQEVGK

-437 GGDGQFITPDEVLF
+437 GGDGKFITPDEVIF

-465 RISGEFRSLGQR
+465 RISGEFRSLGNR
-477 AGVYGNVTATRLSR
+477 AGVYGGVAATRRSR

-511 DGTALSRLT
+511 DGSALSRLT

-572 GPGIPMTNDWAA
+572 GPGVPMVNTWAA

-601 VVPLSGRYGLGPRVY
+601 VVPLSGRLGLGPRVY
-616 SALYDGANFGQ
+616 SALYDGKNFGQ

-639 MIARHWTSKGKVGIT
+639 MITRHWTSKGKIGIT

-665 SLVRHP
+665 SLVSYP

-679 QCAILDSVVEWSRG
+679 QCAVLDNVVEWSRG
-693 YAVLMPYLEGGP
+693 YAVLMPYLEGVP

-718 IYNADKITTP
+718 IYNADKIITP

-759 MLEFV
+759 MLEFA

-769 LVRNEELDAAYE
+769 LVRNGQLDAPYE

>member
-1 MRKQCWLL
+1 MRKQHWLL
-9 VIAGLALLVG
+9 VIAVLAMLVG

-40 YLVDSSKG
+40 YLVDKSKG

-63 RLQTESRA
+63 RLQTESR
-71 SEIISPVSPDD
+71 SSNLISPVSPDD

-87 NFGDRLGFLNIQ
+87 NFGEQLGFLNIQ

-105 LDRSVLSGRFVPI
+105 LDKRILSGRFVPI

-124 TPWGWRDDRTLV
+124 TRWGWRDDRTLV
-136 GVGVEVVDPEQ
+136 GVGVEVVDPKQNEF
-147 DEVNPALVTIDRLT
+147 NPALVTIDRLT

-174 EQQPVSL
+174 KHMPVSL
-181 APDGSRLLLL
+181 APNGSHLLLL
-191 AQPEPDDDA
+191 ALPEPDEDA
-200 SLNVVKA
+200 SLDVVKA
-207 QVTWPHIATSTA
+207 QVTWPDMAASTA
-219 QALPA
+219 KALPA
-224 ALQQQAQA
+224 ALQHEAEA
-232 FAAGSAYGRRLL
+232 FAAGSVYGRRLL
-244 ALRPLLAPGDDDDE
+244 ALRPLLAPGDGE
-258 MVAAAEDTRLLVYNV
+258 MAAAAKNTRLLIYNV
-273 ADGDTH
+273 ADRGTH
-279 ELRSFA
+279 ELRSFV
-285 PGIMMLGFAWSQDS
+285 PGIMSLGFAWSQDG

-305 FLGMFDYSEE
+305 FVGALDYSAE
-315 PTLRDSRPLDGALLS
+315 PTLRDRRPLDGALLS

-344 ENPLLQRNTVEVFDL
+344 ENPLLQRNTVEMFDL
-359 NSGDD
+359 NGGGD

-393 YQPGRLVG
+393 YAPGRLIG
-401 RRHPIYTPQFLES
+401 RRYPIYTPQFLES
-414 ASFRFYNFDLEEIGQ
+414 TSFRFYNFDLQQIGQ
-429 INAPQLAA
+429 FSAPQLAA
-437 GGDGQFITPDEVLF
+437 ANSGEFISPDEVLF
-451 DTLVGTNVRPYYYN
+451 DTLIGTNARPYYYN
-465 RISGEFRSLGQR
+465 RISGEFRSLGDR
-477 AGVYGNVTATRLSR
+477 AGMYGGVRATRLSR

-536 VTFQLANKQTRAG
+536 VMFQLANKQTRAG

-560 PRDVRIVVWQEG
+560 PRDVRIVVWQAG
-572 GPGIPMTNDWAA
+572 GPGVPMTNTWAA
-584 NVENPYALLPNL
+584 EVENPYALLPNL

-601 VVPLSGRYGLGPRVY
+601 VVPLSGRYGLGPRAY
-616 SALYDGANFGQ
+616 SALYDKANFGQ

-639 MIARHWTSKGKVGIT
+639 MITRRWTSKGKVGIT

-671 DLYAAANA
+671 GLYAAANA
-679 QCAILDSVVEWSRG
+679 QCAILDNVVEWSRG
-693 YAVLMPYLEGGP
+693 YAVLMPYLEGVP
-705 PWAADAEYRRDSP
+705 PWAADAEYQRDSP
-718 IYNADKITTP
+718 IYNAGKITTP
-728 LLTFHGTNDFLP
+728 LLTFHGTNDYLP

-759 MLEFV
+759 MLEFA

-769 LVRNEELDAAYE
+769 LVRNGEIDQAYE